1 MFRYMCSFGWRWRNR
16 WDLDLYSLEERDP
29 WDLDP
34 NSSEEL
40 DLRWSFRYFSRRT
53 EIEDE
58 YFQMKSDM
66 KNEYFKMI
74 SDLKKKISS
83 TLKFEFCNIK
93 SYIDD
98 KFFKMS
104 SDIKEEFFR
113 MSFEI
118 DHKFSK
124 MSSDMKEKVYW
135 MSLEMINRIF
145 KVKFGIEKKIS
156 KMRLKMKN
164 DFSSVRSFMKKEIS
178 RIITVII
185 FDAGDSDVD
194 TKGRRMAIGKQP
206 VKVTFLIIGTLVFAS
221 TFCPCAGET
230 EIIKSGQR
238 QNQKHSQIYES
249 SLAIVF
255 KCPNSS
261 EYTYKTLEKCA
272 NVCGNS
278 IQDGS
283 CAYHCMRDSS
293 KTKLVECC
301 AKPKILFE
309 YCPEFDPVH
318 QTIQKDQTTLCNSQF
333 PRNYY
338 NSSDIYFCD
347 PNSCLQLYDP
357 SDFSGT
363 TGLTTLMNGTT
374 EKNGG
379 DNQQVQSF
387 RIWFLTLMLV
397 AVVIAV
403 AFVIIC
409 ILCKFG
415 IISARPR
422 DKDNPAD
429 VEKRIKKPL
438 MVKM

>member
-1 MFRYMCSFGWRWRNR
+1 
-16 WDLDLYSLEERDP
+16 
-29 WDLDP
+29 
-34 NSSEEL
+34 
-40 DLRWSFRYFSRRT
+40 
-53 EIEDE
+53 
-58 YFQMKSDM
+58 
-66 KNEYFKMI
+66 
-74 SDLKKKISS
+74 
-83 TLKFEFCNIK
+83 
-93 SYIDD
+93 
-98 KFFKMS
+98 
-104 SDIKEEFFR
+104 
-113 MSFEI
+113 
-118 DHKFSK
+118 
-124 MSSDMKEKVYW
+124 
-135 MSLEMINRIF
+135 
-145 KVKFGIEKKIS
+145 
-156 KMRLKMKN
+156 MRSKMKN
-164 DFSSVRSFMKKEIS
+164 DFSKMKKEIS

-185 FDAGDSDVD
+185 FDAGDSDAD

-206 VKVTFLIIGTLVFAS
+206 VKITFLIIGTLVFAS

-238 QNQKHSQIYES
+238 QNQKRSQIYES
-249 SLAIVF
+249 SLKTVF

-261 EYTYKTLEKCA
+261 EYMYKTLEKCA

-278 IQDGS
+278 IQDGN

-301 AKPKILFE
+301 AKPKIFFE

-318 QTIQKDQTTLCNSQF
+318 QTIQKDQTTLCNSKF

-379 DNQQVQSF
+379 DIQQAQSF

-415 IISARPR
+415 IISVRPR
-422 DKDNPAD
+422 NKDNPAD

-438 MVKM
+438 MAKM